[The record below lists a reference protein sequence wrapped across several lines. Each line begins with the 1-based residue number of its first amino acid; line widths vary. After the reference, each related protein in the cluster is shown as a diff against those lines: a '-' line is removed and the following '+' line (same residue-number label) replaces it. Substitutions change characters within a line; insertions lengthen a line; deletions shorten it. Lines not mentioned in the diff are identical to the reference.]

1 MTQEEKIKDLEQ
13 RVAIIGKSNSALCK
27 ELEHFKRVAAG
38 QKGRMQQLSKDVQK
52 WKAYGKEADEL
63 NEKRIAKI
71 DEQTKIIEGLNSQVK
86 QLSDVSKEQSEKIK
100 KLREELVVA
109 NANLEYYKEL
119 PWYKR
124 IFFKG

>member
-1 MTQEEKIKDLEQ
+1 MKKNEPNVKPSLEEEITSL
-13 RVAIIGKSNSALCK
+13 
-27 ELEHFKRVAAG
+27 KRQLAG
-38 QKGRMQQLSKDVQK
+38 SKGRNKQLMQDVEK
-52 WKAYGKEADEL
+52 WKAYGKEADEM

-86 QLSDVSKEQSEKIK
+86 QLGDVSREQAEKIK

-119 PWYKR
+119 PWYRR

>member
-1 MTQEEKIKDLEQ
+1 MKEELCKPSLQEEITHL
-13 RVAIIGKSNSALCK
+13 
-27 ELEHFKRVAAG
+27 KRVVAG
-38 QKGRMQQLSKDVQK
+38 QKGRMQQLSKEVQK
-52 WKAYGKEADEL
+52 WKDYGKEADEL
-63 NEKRIAKI
+63 NERRIAKI

-86 QLSDVSKEQSEKIK
+86 QLGDVSREQAEKIK

-119 PWYKR
+119 PWYRR

>member
-1 MTQEEKIKDLEQ
+1 MKEEQNKQ
-13 RVAIIGKSNSALCK
+13 SFK
-27 ELEHFKRVAAG
+27 EEITSLKHQLTG
-38 QKGRMQQLSKDVQK
+38 QKGRMQQLSKEVQK
-52 WKAYGKEADEL
+52 WKDYGKEADEL

-86 QLSDVSKEQSEKIK
+86 QLSDASKEQYEKIK

>member
-1 MTQEEKIKDLEQ
+1 MKEEQNKQSFKEEKTSLKHQL
-13 RVAIIGKSNSALCK
+13 
-27 ELEHFKRVAAG
+27 AG
-38 QKGRMQQLSKDVQK
+38 QKGRMQQLSKEIQK
-52 WKAYGKEADEL
+52 WKDYGKEADEL

-86 QLSDVSKEQSEKIK
+86 QLSDASKEQCEKIK

-109 NANLEYYKEL
+109 NAILEYYKEL

>member
-1 MTQEEKIKDLEQ
+1 MKKNEPSVKPSLEEEITSL
-13 RVAIIGKSNSALCK
+13 
-27 ELEHFKRVAAG
+27 KRQLAG
-38 QKGRMQQLSKDVQK
+38 CKGRNKQLTQDVEK

-71 DEQTKIIEGLNSQVK
+71 NEQTKVIEGLNSQVK
-86 QLSDVSKEQSEKIK
+86 QLSDVSGKQAEKIK

-109 NANLEYYKEL
+109 NAILEYYKEL
-119 PWYKR
+119 PWYRR

>member
-1 MTQEEKIKDLEQ
+1 MKEE
-13 RVAIIGKSNSALCK
+13 
-27 ELEHFKRVAAG
+27 
-38 QKGRMQQLSKDVQK
+38 QKGKTLGQFREQVSSLEAEVTSLKHQLAGSKGRNKQLTQDVEK

-63 NEKRIAKI
+63 NEKRIVKI
-71 DEQTKIIEGLNSQVK
+71 DEQEKVIDGLNSQVK
-86 QLSDVSKEQSEKIK
+86 QLSDVSREQAEKIK

-109 NANLEYYKEL
+109 NTNLEYYKEL

>member
-1 MTQEEKIKDLEQ
+1 MEEK
-13 RVAIIGKSNSALCK
+13 
-27 ELEHFKRVAAG
+27 
-38 QKGRMQQLSKDVQK
+38 QKGKTLGQFREQVSSLEAEVASLKHQLAGSKGRNRQLTQDVEK

-63 NEKRIAKI
+63 NEKRVAKI
-71 DEQTKIIEGLNSQVK
+71 DEQTRIIEGLNSQVK

-100 KLREELVVA
+100 KLREELGTA

-119 PWYKR
+119 PWYRR

>member
-1 MTQEEKIKDLEQ
+1 MTQEEKIKDLEE
-13 RVAIIGKSNSALCK
+13 RIAAMSSTDSALCAD
-27 ELEHFKRVAAG
+27 LEHWKKVASG
-38 QKGRMQQLSKDVQK
+38 SKGRNKQLMQDVEK
-52 WKAYGKEADEL
+52 WKAYGKEADEM
-63 NEKRIAKI
+63 NERRIAKI

-86 QLSDVSKEQSEKIK
+86 QLGDVSKEQAEKIK

-119 PWYKR
+119 PWYRR

>member
-1 MTQEEKIKDLEQ
+1 MTQEEKIKDLEE
-13 RVAIIGKSNSALCK
+13 RIAMMDADNSALCSD
-27 ELEHFKRVAAG
+27 LEHWKKVAAG
-38 QKGRMQQLSKDVQK
+38 LKGRNKQLMQDVEK
-52 WKAYGKEADEL
+52 WKAYGKEADEM
-63 NEKRIAKI
+63 NERRIAKI

-86 QLSDVSKEQSEKIK
+86 QLGDVSREQAEKIK

-119 PWYKR
+119 PWYRR

>member
-1 MTQEEKIKDLEQ
+1 MKEEQNKPSFEEEITSL
-13 RVAIIGKSNSALCK
+13 
-27 ELEHFKRVAAG
+27 KRQLAG
-38 QKGRMQQLSKDVQK
+38 SKGRNKQLTKDVEK

-109 NANLEYYKEL
+109 NASLEYYKEL

>member
-1 MTQEEKIKDLEQ
+1 MKQEEQNK
-13 RVAIIGKSNSALCK
+13 RSFK
-27 ELEHFKRVAAG
+27 EEITSLKHQLAG
-38 QKGRMQQLSKDVQK
+38 QKGRMQQLSKEVQK
-52 WKAYGKEADEL
+52 WKDYGKEADEL

-86 QLSDVSKEQSEKIK
+86 QLSDASKEQCEKIK

>member
-1 MTQEEKIKDLEQ
+1 MKQEEQNKPSFEEEIT
-13 RVAIIGKSNSALCK
+13 SP
-27 ELEHFKRVAAG
+27 KRQLAG
-38 QKGRMQQLSKDVQK
+38 SKGRNKQLTQDVEK

-71 DEQTKIIEGLNSQVK
+71 DEQEKVIDGLNSQVR
-86 QLSDVSKEQSEKIK
+86 QLSDTSREQAEKIK

-119 PWYKR
+119 PWYRR

>member
-1 MTQEEKIKDLEQ
+1 MKKNEPNAKPSLEEKITSLKHQL
-13 RVAIIGKSNSALCK
+13 
-27 ELEHFKRVAAG
+27 AG
-38 QKGRMQQLSKDVQK
+38 QKGRMQQLSKEVQK
-52 WKAYGKEADEL
+52 WKDYGKEADEL

-86 QLSDVSKEQSEKIK
+86 QLGDASKEQAEKIK
-100 KLREELVVA
+100 KLHEELVVA

-124 IFFKG
+124 IFIR

>member
-27 ELEHFKRVAAG
+27 ELEHFKRVASG
-38 QKGRMQQLSKDVQK
+38 QKGRMQQLSKEVQK
-52 WKAYGKEADEL
+52 WRDYGKEADEI

-71 DEQTKIIEGLNSQVK
+71 DEQTKVIEGLNSQVK
-86 QLSDVSKEQSEKIK
+86 QLSDVSWKQAEKIK

-109 NANLEYYKEL
+109 NANLEYFKEL

>member
-1 MTQEEKIKDLEQ
+1 MQATD
-13 RVAIIGKSNSALCK
+13 SALCSD
-27 ELEHFKRVAAG
+27 LEHWKKVAAG
-38 QKGRMQQLSKDVQK
+38 LKGRNKQLMQDVEK
-52 WKAYGKEADEL
+52 WKAYGNEADEL

-71 DEQTKIIEGLNSQVK
+71 DEQTKIVEGLNSQVK
-86 QLSDVSKEQSEKIK
+86 QLSDVSREQAEKIK

-119 PWYKR
+119 PWYRR